1 MSKRRHAG
9 EWVWLEPNS
18 GFVGES
24 DRLRAQIQPEE
35 DPPPCFMCDDPAC
48 REWCTLWTEPDP
60 KHGGKQH
67 TLCHVSEC
75 QMLDKQKER
84 K

>member
-1 MSKRRHAG
+1 MSKRRHVG

-24 DRLRAQIQPEE
+24 NRLKAQIRPEE

-48 REWCTLWTEPDP
+48 QEWTTLWTEPDP
-60 KHGGKQH
+60 KHGGRQH
-67 TLCHVSEC
+67 TLCHVGEC
-75 QMLDKQKER
+75 QMLDKQKEQ